1 MNDAQVI
8 DLFSPHYA
16 QARQKFLQ
24 AAQARGLAVE
34 SHVLPLAGAQG
45 ETLATDVVLD
55 GPADASKMLIVIS
68 GVHGVEGF
76 CGSAIQTGM
85 LRLGGAAL
93 PSGTSL
99 LYVHAVNPYG
109 FSHLRR
115 ATQENIDLNRNFV
128 DFSKPLPINA
138 GYGQIHDMLLP
149 AQWPPLPDNEARIA
163 DYRERHGARGLQRAT
178 SLGQYSHAD
187 GLHYGGLAPA
197 WSNNTFRGI
206 LRRYASQVRQLAS
219 VDIHTGLGP
228 YGVGERIFASM
239 DDDPAVLARGK
250 RWWGELTSVTT
261 GTSTSIP
268 LTGPIQCALTDEC
281 PQAQHVGICLEY
293 GTQPMERVIAAMR
306 AEHWLHRHG
315 SGDTELAAGIKQDM
329 KDAFYPDAPD
339 WMHAVWQQGSQ
350 ACLQALH
357 GLQEDAPQSALA
369 A

>member
-8 DLFSPHYA
+8 NLFSSHYV
-16 QARQKFLQ
+16 QAREKFLQ
-24 AAQARGLAVE
+24 AAQARGLPVD

-85 LRLGGAAL
+85 LRMGGAMV
-93 PSGTSL
+93 PSDTSL
-99 LYVHAVNPYG
+99 LFVHAVNPYG

-128 DFSKPLPINA
+128 DFSQPLPINV
-138 GYGQIHDMLLP
+138 GYGEIHDLLLP
-149 AQWPPLPDNEARIA
+149 AQWPPLPENEARIA
-163 DYRERHGARGLQRAT
+163 QYRERHGARGLQRAMA
-178 SLGQYSHAD
+178 LGQHTHAD
-187 GLHYGGLAPA
+187 GLHYGGLGPA
-197 WSNNTFRGI
+197 WSNDTFRGI
-206 LRRYASQVRQLAS
+206 LHRYAAQARHLAS

-228 YGVGERIFASM
+228 YGVGERIFASI
-239 DDDPAVLARGK
+239 DEDPAVLASGR
-250 RWWGELTSVTT
+250 RWWGDLTSVTT

-268 LTGPIQCALTDEC
+268 LTGPIQCALTNEC
-281 PQAQHVGICLEY
+281 PQARHVGICLEY
-293 GTQPMERVIAAMR
+293 GTYPMERVIAAMR

-315 SGDTELAAGIKQDM
+315 SGDAAQAADIKQAM
-329 KDAFYPDAPD
+329 KDAFYPDAPE
-339 WMHAVWQQGSQ
+339 WKHAVWRQGSQ
-350 ACLQALH
+350 ACLQALS
-357 GLQEDAPQSALA
+357 GLQEEAPLALA